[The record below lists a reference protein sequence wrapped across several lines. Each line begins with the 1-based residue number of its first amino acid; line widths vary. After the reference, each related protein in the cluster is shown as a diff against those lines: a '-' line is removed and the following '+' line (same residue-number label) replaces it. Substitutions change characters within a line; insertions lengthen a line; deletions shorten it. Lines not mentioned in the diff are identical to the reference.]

1 MTGNSLLIVTHPVS
15 KEIAKAQ
22 HGCIDCFAAMICVE
36 VGTVGTECQPL
47 ATPANG
53 EKKMRKLIE
62 EIPEGGLRSRPK
74 GSNFFSC
81 LHQVWDFIV
90 VYTNSEDFVLIVYLV
105 TLSLLFN
112 LIMAPH
118 IYTLLIVDRH
128 LNSLYHGPV
137 RGVFDLNAI
146 PFLLGDCG
154 VSSLVCSNHH
164 FFQFEMP
171 Y

>member
-1 MTGNSLLIVTHPVS
+1 MTGDSLLIVTHPVS

-62 EIPEGGLRSRPK
+62 EIPEGGLKSRPK

-81 LHQVWDFIV
+81 LHQVWGFIV
-90 VYTNSEDFVLIVYLV
+90 VYTNCVDFVLIVYFV
-105 TLSLLFN
+105 TLDLLFN

-118 IYTLLIVDRH
+118 MYTLLIVDTH
-128 LNSLYHGPV
+128 LNSLHNV
-137 RGVFDLNAI
+137 TVCGVLDLNAS
-146 PFLLGDCG
+146 PFLLGYCG
-154 VSSLVCSNHH
+154 VSKFGL
-164 FFQFEMP
+164 
-171 Y
+171 